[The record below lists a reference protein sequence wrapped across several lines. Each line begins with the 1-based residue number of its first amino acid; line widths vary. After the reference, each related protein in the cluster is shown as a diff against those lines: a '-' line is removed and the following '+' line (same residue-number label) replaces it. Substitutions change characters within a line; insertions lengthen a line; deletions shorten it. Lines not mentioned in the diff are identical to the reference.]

1 MPLLSQ
7 PIRHPQTTASRPP
20 ARAGVTLVETL
31 VVLAVVGVLVG
42 TLMYGLQ
49 EGRTRA
55 ERTTLLADVAQLA
68 QAQESYFGASGS
80 YAPTLEAINFTP
92 TAATTVLGM
101 VALPHTVMAVAER
114 PKAKVLCGVVL
125 SRQPLSGGAQRIQ
138 CAEPTSATPI
148 AAVTGAFVEFDASN
162 LLASLVAAG
171 PSFGPASLWAA
182 APTAGDVLF
191 VVWSFGD
198 GQGRVWQGA
207 DGLQVSHAYQGP
219 ATDREARVGIWLKDG
234 RFVQSMYPLDESQM
248 GPGVATGT
256 PSAGF
261 VVSPMGAI
269 PAGTE
274 VTLNGAGS
282 KDPNGQIVSYAW
294 TVGGTTLTGVTPRIR
309 LETPGEVT
317 VQLVVTDNQ
326 GLTATT
332 TQKITVLAS
341 GQPGAGTPT
350 AQWSGTP
357 LPAIAGRPVILD
369 AGISTDPTGN
379 LTQYRWVF
387 TGKLP
392 QLAGGD
398 GVLASDTLP
407 DGSSGRVFEGRRLRI
422 VWPVAG
428 TSSVSLTV
436 VSSTGTSN
444 TSNASIP
451 ISPPTASPL
460 VTITPGAAVL
470 REGQEFSFD
479 AAVVSGVANK
489 VSWDM
494 GDGTVLTG
502 SAVSHRYM
510 VAGSYIVRATVQS
523 SETVAV
529 GIANV
534 TVLPNKAPIGNFAI
548 LPDPPVVGDPIQFD
562 ATLSTDPDGAIVMY
576 RWLWSDGVYQTGPV
590 VERTFGTAG
599 SYTVALTVQDN
610 NGAQHTLT
618 APVTLATSDII
629 AAFDVTPTSGPAGTI
644 FNATSTTVHPE
655 GLPLNYRWLLDG
667 IVVGANAPSA
677 LIQPL
682 TKGLHTVSMIAW
694 DGVGRVDT
702 SGAVVVTM
710 GGLPPSV
717 SIVGA
722 PATRSVLDTTNL
734 SLLIGGTDGD
744 PVLNT
749 GWERQLPSS
758 VWVPIPAGDDV
769 TGTLSTRLVL
779 DDLSFWGG
787 TIGDTL
793 KLRAWAEDEDGT
805 AWSAVTSIIA
815 ANAKPACGA
824 IESSNLV
831 AGVLPR
837 EADVGFSVLCSDPEG
852 SPLTYEWLAPA
863 VGAAPANTATA
874 DLSGFVGAG
883 LVIKVIARDGIDSLL
898 VETWFNMAAMP
909 VPQCSHT
916 TTSTFVLPGEPVVWT
931 SSPECFS
938 IPSATSAQ
946 RFLGPWS
953 LGLPQPAPL
962 TPIQIGLA
970 SALTFAAPAQAG
982 NFSLYGTYMGATDT
996 LVTAPGKNKVCT
1008 LGPPSDGGV
1017 VGSESVSFEFG
1028 PKLFVTMAGW
1038 WAPAPC
1044 GEQQELVH
1052 SSSPMFR
1059 DPASATDVGESYI
1072 STRDGPFEWTGN
1084 VFVVMGKANSS
1095 FPELTI
1101 LPGTPSYEIG
1111 VRTIGAGRKS
1121 PVRVIGITGEWFVYG
1136 EVTQPVQDDDLT
1148 VFAPK
1153 TPLGGT
1159 AGMSAQAPSATNV
1172 SYQWFDVTS
1181 DIRFLG
1187 TGASMD
1193 FDCGFSGFNTIKV
1206 VATHDRL
1213 PVSGLTSQTR
1223 TVVLDCG

>member
-1 MPLLSQ
+1 M
-7 PIRHPQTTASRPP
+7 
-20 ARAGVTLVETL
+20 TLVETL

-42 TLMYGLQ
+42 TLMYGMQ

-162 LLASLVAAG
+162 LLASLVATG

-182 APTAGDVLF
+182 VPTAGDVLF

-294 TVGGTTLTGVTPRIR
+294 TVGGTTLTGMTPRIR

-326 GLTATT
+326 GLTATA

-350 AQWSGTP
+350 AQWAGTP

-398 GVLASDTLP
+398 GALVSDTLP
-407 DGSSGRVFEGRRLRI
+407 DGSSGRAFEGRRLRI

-510 VAGSYIVRATVQS
+510 VAGSYVVRATVQS

-677 LIQPL
+677 LVQPL

-702 SGAVVVTM
+702 SGAVVITM

-744 PVLNT
+744 PILNT

-805 AWSAVTSIIA
+805 AWSAVTSIIT
-815 ANAKPACGA
+815 ANAKPECGD
-824 IESSNLV
+824 IESPDLV
-831 AGVLPR
+831 GGFLPR
-837 EADVGFSVLCSDPEG
+837 VADVRFSVDCLDPEG

-863 VGAAPANTATA
+863 VGAADNTATA
-874 DLSGFVGAG
+874 DLSGFVGAT
-883 LVIKVIARDGIDSLL
+883 LEIRVFVRDGLDSIE
-898 VETWFNMAAMP
+898 VAKGFNVAAMP

-982 NFSLYGTYMGATDT
+982 RAYLYGSYRGATDT
-996 LVTAPGKNKVCT
+996 LVTGVGESGSVCT

-1017 VGSESVSFEFG
+1017 SLSGSNGYYFG
-1028 PKLFVTMAGW
+1028 SKLFVTLEGW

-1044 GEQQELVH
+1044 GEQQELLH
-1052 SSSPMFR
+1052 SSSPMTR
-1059 DPASATDVGESYI
+1059 GPSGTDAGESYI
-1072 STRDGPFEWTGN
+1072 STGDGPFTWTNDAFVNMRKSNG
-1084 VFVVMGKANSS
+1084 VFAEV
-1095 FPELTI
+1095 TI
-1101 LPGTPSYEIG
+1101 LPATPSYAIG

-1121 PVRVIGITGEWFVYG
+1121 AVRVIGITEEWFAFESDEPVFSNDADLFLDLAGSNFDGGSIG
-1136 EVTQPVQDDDLT
+1136 ENVPI
-1148 VFAPK
+1148 FAW
-1153 TPLGGT
+1153 
-1159 AGMSAQAPSATNV
+1159 APSATNI
-1172 SYQWFDVTS
+1172 SREWFNVTGGG
-1181 DIRFLG
+1181 DIIPLG
-1187 TGASMD
+1187 TSNPLNWNCFAG
-1193 FDCGFSGFNTIKV
+1193 GFHTIKAV
-1206 VATHDRL
+1206 VTHDPL
-1213 PVSGLTSQTR
+1213 PSTGLTTQSR
-1223 TVVLDCG
+1223 TIVVNCS